1 MVWCFN
7 RIICDYPEYSITV
20 ELHWLEHEET
30 VKMCSSFQK
39 FEPPRFCNFRGRKN
53 TGPFH
58 YAMITDAQYHGP
70 LS

>member
-30 VKMCSSFQK
+30 VKMCSSHQGSVISEREK
-39 FEPPRFCNFRGRKN
+39 IRDRF
-53 TGPFH
+53 
-58 YAMITDAQYHGP
+58 IT
-70 LS
+70 L